1 MAVRQRGRCFVVCVE
16 VVMMGTRV
24 FAEKGR
30 VKLVGDERDIGIVSN
45 YREDVWAWCDAN
57 NINLEYQGTLGKMD
71 LWRVRDERQR
81 VMFLL
86 RWA

>member
-1 MAVRQRGRCFVVCVE
+1 
-16 VVMMGTRV
+16 MGTRV

-30 VKLVGDERDIGIVSN
+30 VKLIGDERDIGIVSN

>member
-1 MAVRQRGRCFVVCVE
+1 
-16 VVMMGTRV
+16 MMGTRV

-30 VKLVGDERDIGIVSN
+30 VRLIGDERDIGIVSN

-86 RWA
+86 RWS

>member
-1 MAVRQRGRCFVVCVE
+1 
-16 VVMMGTRV
+16 MMVTRV

-30 VKLVGDERDIGIVSN
+30 VRLIGDERDIGIVSN

>member
-1 MAVRQRGRCFVVCVE
+1 MT
-16 VVMMGTRV
+16 TRV

-30 VKLVGDERDIGIVSN
+30 VKLVGDHRDIAVISDQ
-45 YREDVWAWCDAN
+45 RRDVWDWCRAN
-57 NINLEYQGTLGKMD
+57 NIELEYQGSLNRTD

>member
-1 MAVRQRGRCFVVCVE
+1 
-16 VVMMGTRV
+16 MMGTRV

>member
-1 MAVRQRGRCFVVCVE
+1 
-16 VVMMGTRV
+16 MMGTRV

-30 VKLVGDERDIGIVSN
+30 VKLIGDERDIGIVSN